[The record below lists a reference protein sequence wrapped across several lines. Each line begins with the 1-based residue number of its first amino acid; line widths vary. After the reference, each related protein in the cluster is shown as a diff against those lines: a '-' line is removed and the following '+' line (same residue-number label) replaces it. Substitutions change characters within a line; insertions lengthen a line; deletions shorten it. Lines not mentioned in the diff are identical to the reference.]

1 MNAEIVV
8 IGSGAFGSSVAYHLA
23 AMGQRDVV
31 LLDKF
36 EIASQT
42 SPRAAGLTQQIRQI
56 PEMTRLA
63 MMAVQKITQF
73 QEETGEPMVY
83 FQSGSVKI
91 ARTERDLRQIDEEI
105 TEGRGVGLDINPLD
119 ADGLRELTPFA
130 SPEGVLGMW
139 FTPSDLYLEPVQIP
153 RGYANAAASRG
164 VRVIPSTGVT
174 GILRNGDQVAGV
186 ETTAGPISTRI
197 VIDAAGAWARAV
209 AKEAGINVPVQPIRH
224 QLMITEP
231 IYGVQTCQPI
241 CRVIDANVYIRPEKG
256 GLMLGG
262 YEPDPMPID
271 AATLPD
277 SFQIS
282 DLPLDL
288 GTLSGLADRVKV
300 QFPVFQGAKIRE
312 FRGGLPTMTADGNHI
327 VGSVPG
333 LEGFYTATGC
343 CVGGL
348 SISPAIGQCL
358 AELILTGTPSLPLDV
373 LDIRRFGAELESD
386 AAILAA
392 GMHAYSHSYATPKR
406 AGVFGQTSQ

>member
-73 QEETGEPMVY
+73 QEETGEPMGY

-282 DLPLDL
+282 DMPLDL
-288 GTLSGLADRVKV
+288 GTLSGFADRVKV

-386 AAILAA
+386 EAILAA

>member
-386 AAILAA
+386 EAILAA

>member
-1 MNAEIVV
+1 
-8 IGSGAFGSSVAYHLA
+8 
-23 AMGQRDVV
+23 
-31 LLDKF
+31 
-36 EIASQT
+36 
-42 SPRAAGLTQQIRQI
+42 
-56 PEMTRLA
+56 
-63 MMAVQKITQF
+63 
-73 QEETGEPMVY
+73 
-83 FQSGSVKI
+83 VKI

-262 YEPDPMPID
+262 YEPNPMPID

-288 GTLSGLADRVKV
+288 GTLSGFADRVKV

-386 AAILAA
+386 EAILAA